1 MKWLHRLYIENYL
14 LNKLYL
20 SKGWIN
26 GNGMMKWILNFDW
39 LLKQR
44 RWIRIFHCISI
55 GKRLTSLVTGLKCW
69 FKFFLLLVH
78 GKKGLMGVNKV
89 TNTSFNSQGF
99 IDLSGNSSMQSFC
112 HIRHSLVTELDQ
124 SRWLNESYVFYVL
137 LDQEK
142 WHCAY
147 LHVKE
152 ENVFLN

>member
-1 MKWLHRLYIENYL
+1 
-14 LNKLYL
+14 
-20 SKGWIN
+20 
-26 GNGMMKWILNFDW
+26 MMKWILNFDW

-55 GKRLTSLVTGLKCW
+55 GKRLTSLVAGLKYW

-89 TNTSFNSQGF
+89 TNTSFDSQGF
-99 IDLSGNSSMQSFC
+99 IDLSGNSSMRSFC

-147 LHVKE
+147 LYVKE